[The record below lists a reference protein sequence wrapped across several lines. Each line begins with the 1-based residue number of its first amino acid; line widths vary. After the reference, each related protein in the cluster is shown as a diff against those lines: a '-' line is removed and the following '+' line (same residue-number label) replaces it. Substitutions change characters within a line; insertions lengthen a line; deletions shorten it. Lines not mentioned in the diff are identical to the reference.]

1 LIILL
6 LSLAI
11 KSNRA
16 YEKKAGIP
24 NLQEITLYFMKKTV
38 VITGSSSGI
47 GKAAAYYFAKQGWNV
62 AATMRTPDKETEL
75 NWVDNI
81 KLYALDVTQSASIEI
96 ALKQIQQDFGSVDV
110 VVNNAGF
117 GADGVFEAMTDDFI
131 QKQFDT
137 NVFGLMRVTREAV
150 KLMRTQKGGTIVQ
163 IASVG
168 GRVAFPLYSIYHG
181 TKWAVEGFTESL
193 QYEVAPFGIKLK
205 LVEPGAI
212 KTEFYGRSR
221 AFMKPDYTNDY
232 NAFVKQCESV
242 SMDAGDKGA
251 SAESVAKVIYKAAN
265 DNSTKMRYPIAYPA
279 NVLLPLKRL
288 LPERLFFWT
297 VRKSYKI

>member
-1 LIILL
+1 
-6 LSLAI
+6 
-11 KSNRA
+11 
-16 YEKKAGIP
+16 
-24 NLQEITLYFMKKTV
+24 MKKTV
-38 VITGSSSGI
+38 IITGSSSGI
-47 GKAAAYYFAKQGWNV
+47 GKAAAIYFNQQGWNV
-62 AATMRTPDKETEL
+62 AATMRTPEKETEL
-75 NWVDNI
+75 NKLPNV
-81 KLYALDVTQSASIEI
+81 KLYALDVTQSESIHK
-96 ALKQIQQDFGSVDV
+96 ALETIQKDFGTIDV

-117 GADGVFEAMTDDFI
+117 GADGVFESMTDEFI
-131 QKQFDT
+131 EKQFDT

-150 KLMRTQKGGTIVQ
+150 KIMRTQKKGTIVQ

-193 QYEVAPFGIKLK
+193 QYEVAPFNIRLK

-232 NAFVKQCESV
+232 NEFVKKCEAV

-251 SAESVAKVIYKAAN
+251 SAESVARVIFKAAN
-265 DNSTKMRYPIAYPA
+265 DSSPKMRYPIAYPA
-279 NVLLPLKRL
+279 NLLLPLKRL
-288 LPERLFFWT
+288 LPETWFFWM
-297 VRKSYKI
+297 VRQSYKI